1 MINALKDKIIVEFL
15 KTTKTETGLIIPD
28 SAKDP
33 QGFGRVLSV
42 GEEVKNIKEG
52 DVLVFHM
59 MAGMDLILNKT
70 VQKCL
75 KAEEVYGILDDE
87 DLVSRLEPLVF
98 EAKSE
103 KSKIVK
109 SGTGG
114 VIIA

>member
-15 KTTKTETGLIIPD
+15 KTAKTESGLIIPD

-42 GEEVKNIKEG
+42 GEEVRNIKEG

-98 EAKSE
+98 EAKPE
-103 KSKIVK
+103 KKIVK
-109 SGTGG
+109 ASTGG

>member
-15 KTTKTETGLIIPD
+15 RTTKTESGLIIPD

-98 EAKSE
+98 EAKEE
-103 KSKIVK
+103 KKIVK
-109 SGTGG
+109 DRTGG